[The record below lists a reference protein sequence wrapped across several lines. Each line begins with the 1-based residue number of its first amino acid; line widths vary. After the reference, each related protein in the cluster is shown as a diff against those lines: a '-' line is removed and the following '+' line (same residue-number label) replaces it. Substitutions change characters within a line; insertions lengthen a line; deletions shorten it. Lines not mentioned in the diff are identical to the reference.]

1 MMIRFIFVLIVQLFA
16 DKIREVYNFPLGI
29 FPFDELHRGALNLSQ
44 LCTATEPYWLIDDSL
59 LSIALDGLGSINE
72 PEDRTMVSQNF
83 IPELVD
89 QWKYRNNDEYDDYE
103 NEYSLTLE
111 FDQSLEVG
119 TSFEVI
125 IGSVNS
131 TIYRSRRDLSNE
143 QNNFAF
149 QVRLQNDTIVDVT
162 LQELLKDPRQYDP
175 SNLNSR

>member
-1 MMIRFIFVLIVQLFA
+1 
-16 DKIREVYNFPLGI
+16 
-29 FPFDELHRGALNLSQ
+29 
-44 LCTATEPYWLIDDSL
+44 
-59 LSIALDGLGSINE
+59 
-72 PEDRTMVSQNF
+72 MVSQNF

-89 QWKYRNNDEYDDYE
+89 QWNYRNNDEYDDFE

-149 QVRLQNDTIVDVT
+149 QVRLQNG
-162 LQELLKDPRQYDP
+162 
-175 SNLNSR
+175 N

>member
-1 MMIRFIFVLIVQLFA
+1 M
-16 DKIREVYNFPLGI
+16 
-29 FPFDELHRGALNLSQ
+29 
-44 LCTATEPYWLIDDSL
+44 
-59 LSIALDGLGSINE
+59 GSINE
-72 PEDRTMVSQNF
+72 PDDRTMVSQNF

-89 QWKYRNNDEYDDYE
+89 QWNYRNNDEYDEYE

-149 QVRLQNDTIVDVT
+149 QVRLQNG
-162 LQELLKDPRQYDP
+162 
-175 SNLNSR
+175 N

>member
-1 MMIRFIFVLIVQLFA
+1 M
-16 DKIREVYNFPLGI
+16 
-29 FPFDELHRGALNLSQ
+29 
-44 LCTATEPYWLIDDSL
+44 
-59 LSIALDGLGSINE
+59 GSINE
-72 PEDRTMVSQNF
+72 PDDRTMVSQNF

-89 QWKYRNNDEYDDYE
+89 QWNYRNNDEYDEYE

-111 FDQSLEVG
+111 VDQSLEVG

-149 QVRLQNDTIVDVT
+149 QVRLQNG
-162 LQELLKDPRQYDP
+162 
-175 SNLNSR
+175 N

>member
-1 MMIRFIFVLIVQLFA
+1 
-16 DKIREVYNFPLGI
+16 
-29 FPFDELHRGALNLSQ
+29 
-44 LCTATEPYWLIDDSL
+44 
-59 LSIALDGLGSINE
+59 
-72 PEDRTMVSQNF
+72 MVSQNF

-149 QVRLQNDTIVDVT
+149 QVRLQNG
-162 LQELLKDPRQYDP
+162 
-175 SNLNSR
+175 N